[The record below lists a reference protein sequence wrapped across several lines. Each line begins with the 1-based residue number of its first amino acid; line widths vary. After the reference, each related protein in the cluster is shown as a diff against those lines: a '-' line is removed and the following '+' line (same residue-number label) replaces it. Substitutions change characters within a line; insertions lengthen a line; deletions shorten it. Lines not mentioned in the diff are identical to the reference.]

1 MKILNNLKVLLL
13 LIFVSTTTIA
23 AQNMPMQQIAP
34 ADSVTDS
41 EIKQFVLLAQKL
53 QAIQMEA
60 DKLIIAKLE
69 EEGMSTQRFQEIMQS
84 MQDPQSSSVTL
95 STEEEKTVANMQTFL
110 QELSTK
116 AQQDQMASVQNSDM
130 SQERFQSIAQAMQMD
145 KNLMMRF
152 QEIAT
157 EMGSN

>member
-1 MKILNNLKVLLL
+1 MKILKNLKALLL
-13 LIFVSTTTIA
+13 LIIVSTTTIA

-41 EIKQFVLLAQKL
+41 EIKQFVLLAQEL

-84 MQDPQSSSVTL
+84 MQDPASSSVTL
-95 STEEEKTVANMQTFL
+95 NTEEEKTVANMQTFL